1 MRIETITSGWLA
13 LTLAACAATGAE
25 PSGQEGDQA
34 SAAAMSAVVPAVD
47 GSTYRMEDALGA
59 GRTVALVFWQPWCGS
74 CKAEA
79 PHASSAAARFADTMD
94 VVGVVSGPTGAVD
107 ESLVKEAIFD
117 WGITYPT
124 LRDRDLTLTRAFEVS
139 ATPMIVIVE
148 PGGSVVYRSETPPAE
163 WLD

>member
-1 MRIETITSGWLA
+1 
-13 LTLAACAATGAE
+13 
-25 PSGQEGDQA
+25 
-34 SAAAMSAVVPAVD
+34 
-47 GSTYRMEDALGA
+47 
-59 GRTVALVFWQPWCGS
+59 
-74 CKAEA
+74 
-79 PHASSAAARFADTMD
+79 MD

-139 ATPMIVIVE
+139 AAPMIVIVE

>member
-13 LTLAACAATGAE
+13 LTLAACAATGSV
-25 PSGQEGDQA
+25 PSVEGGGQA

-47 GSTYRMEDALGA
+47 GSTYSLGEALDA

-79 PHASSAAARFADTMD
+79 PLAARAAARFADTMD
-94 VVGVVSGPTGAVD
+94 VIGVVSGPTGAVD
-107 ESLVKEAIFD
+107 EGLVQEAIFD

-139 ATPMIVIVE
+139 AAPMIVIVE
-148 PGGSVVYRSETPPAE
+148 PGGSVVYRAETPPAE